1 MALLLLSLGLGLV
14 CAQDFNP
21 RHIVQRNYDISK
33 VSGTWYSISM
43 AADNRKR
50 IEEDGDLRIFI
61 EGIQVVEDGGL
72 KLSFHFMLHA
82 ECTDVAVVCGKTGK
96 SGEYTINYLG
106 ENSLRI
112 LEADYQRY
120 VILHMRNFRNGTA
133 TQVLALYGTVSW
145 GPSLLP
151 TASSLGRSLL
161 HEVEAPIQA
170 FWCVSSAGGW
180 PGGRRSRRDCGG
192 PSPSPSLTLHAR
204 FILPPKRGASWG
216 GGGWAN
222 MPASGSGVAVTLDC
236 KPGPKEQQ
244 LVFLQF

>member
-21 RHIVQRNYDISK
+21 QRIVQRNYDISK

-133 TQVLALYGTVSW
+133 TQVLALYGRFPELKSSFLDRFHKACRSHGL
-145 GPSLLP
+145 GPEKIIPFSNQVLSP
-151 TASSLGRSLL
+151 ES
-161 HEVEAPIQA
+161 EIQA
-170 FWCVSSAGGW
+170 
-180 PGGRRSRRDCGG
+180 
-192 PSPSPSLTLHAR
+192 
-204 FILPPKRGASWG
+204 
-216 GGGWAN
+216 
-222 MPASGSGVAVTLDC
+222 
-236 KPGPKEQQ
+236 
-244 LVFLQF
+244 

>member
-21 RHIVQRNYDISK
+21 RRIVQRNYDVSK

-61 EGIQVVEDGGL
+61 ESIQVVEDSGL

-82 ECTDVAVVCGKTGK
+82 ECTDVAMVCGKTGK
-96 SGEYTINYLG
+96 NGEYTINYLG

-120 VILHMRNFRNGTA
+120 VILHMQSSRNGTA
-133 TQVLALYGTVSW
+133 SQVLALYGRFPELKSSFLDRFDKACKSHGL
-145 GPSLLP
+145 GPEKIIRFSNQGRRQGLP
-151 TASSLGRSLL
+151 R
-161 HEVEAPIQA
+161 QQ
-170 FWCVSSAGGW
+170 
-180 PGGRRSRRDCGG
+180 PGPARRSRARGVGMGAQGLGWGRDLRQ
-192 PSPSPSLTLHAR
+192 SLSESLTVFSDPCYAR
-204 FILPPKRGASWG
+204 SRYPSRPSGA
-216 GGGWAN
+216 
-222 MPASGSGVAVTLDC
+222 
-236 KPGPKEQQ
+236 
-244 LVFLQF
+244 

>member
-21 RHIVQRNYDISK
+21 QRIVQRNYDVSK

-61 EGIQVVEDGGL
+61 ESIQVVEDGRL

-82 ECTDVAVVCGKTGK
+82 ECTDVAMVCGKTGK
-96 SGEYTINYLG
+96 NGEYTINYLG

-120 VILHMRNFRNGTA
+120 VILHMQSSRNGTA
-133 TQVLALYGTVSW
+133 SQVLALYGTAAR
-145 GPSLLP
+145 P
-151 TASSLGRSLL
+151 R
-161 HEVEAPIQA
+161 
-170 FWCVSSAGGW
+170 
-180 PGGRRSRRDCGG
+180 GGRFPELKSSFLDRFDKACKSHGLGPEKIIRFSNQGEKDDGSPDSPPSCPTWPHLKVPIAKAAGPESSTQSVGG
-192 PSPSPSLTLHAR
+192 D
-204 FILPPKRGASWG
+204 
-216 GGGWAN
+216 
-222 MPASGSGVAVTLDC
+222 ASGSFGGWVRQGQGALTS
-236 KPGPKEQQ
+236 
-244 LVFLQF
+244 

>member
-21 RHIVQRNYDISK
+21 QRIVQANYDISK
-33 VSGTWYSISM
+33 VSGAWYSISM

-50 IEEDGDLRIFI
+50 IEEGGDLRIFI
-61 EGIQVVEDGGL
+61 KSIRVVEDGGL

-82 ECTDVAVVCGKTGK
+82 ECTDVAVVCSKTGK

-133 TQVLALYGTVSW
+133 TQVLALYGRFPELKYSFLDRFNKACQSHGL
-145 GPSLLP
+145 GPEKIIPFSNQNP
-151 TASSLGRSLL
+151 CYTR
-161 HEVEAPIQA
+161 
-170 FWCVSSAGGW
+170 
-180 PGGRRSRRDCGG
+180 
-192 PSPSPSLTLHAR
+192 
-204 FILPPKRGASWG
+204 
-216 GGGWAN
+216 
-222 MPASGSGVAVTLDC
+222 
-236 KPGPKEQQ
+236 
-244 LVFLQF
+244 

>member
-21 RHIVQRNYDISK
+21 RRIVQRNYDISK

-133 TQVLALYGTVSW
+133 TQVLALYGRFPELKSSFLDRFHKACRSHGLGPEKIIPFSNHAPRARGHITQSQLLVALLLLWGLARQSVSSEKQGPA
-145 GPSLLP
+145 GPSDEGL
-151 TASSLGRSLL
+151 
-161 HEVEAPIQA
+161 
-170 FWCVSSAGGW
+170 
-180 PGGRRSRRDCGG
+180 
-192 PSPSPSLTLHAR
+192 
-204 FILPPKRGASWG
+204 RGLG
-216 GGGWAN
+216 GG
-222 MPASGSGVAVTLDC
+222 V
-236 KPGPKEQQ
+236 PKVVNQPMR
-244 LVFLQF
+244 LSTPFL

>member
-21 RHIVQRNYDISK
+21 RRIVQRNYDVSK

-61 EGIQVVEDGGL
+61 ESIQVVEDSGL

-82 ECTDVAVVCGKTGK
+82 ECTDVAMVCGKTGK
-96 SGEYTINYLG
+96 NGEYTINYLG

-120 VILHMRNFRNGTA
+120 VILHMQSSRNGTA
-133 TQVLALYGTVSW
+133 SQVLALYGRFPELKSSFLDRFDKACKSHGL
-145 GPSLLP
+145 GPEKIIRFSNQDP
-151 TASSLGRSLL
+151 CYA
-161 HEVEAPIQA
+161 
-170 FWCVSSAGGW
+170 
-180 PGGRRSRRDCGG
+180 RSRY
-192 PSPSPSLTLHAR
+192 PSRPS
-204 FILPPKRGASWG
+204 GA
-216 GGGWAN
+216 
-222 MPASGSGVAVTLDC
+222 
-236 KPGPKEQQ
+236 
-244 LVFLQF
+244 